1 MTANIYWAFLF
12 NVVAE
17 FSAAFAK
24 AFYITP
30 DSTAVSEMTET
41 TATKSPGW
49 KRAVQIGLGVLA
61 IALAIYAIVYPGIT
75 LVTLVWILAIIFLVV
90 GIERV
95 ISGIFVPS
103 GGSRWGTI
111 GLGILVIILAS
122 IALAFP
128 VGTTVA
134 LFLFLGFALLF
145 DGIARIIHGF
155 GDRTQRGWVR
165 GFHIGVG
172 ALAVIFG
179 GWIIVSPFFGA
190 VLAGLIMG
198 IILIIVGIQMI
209 SAGIAGRETR
219 LRPPGLKR

>member
-1 MTANIYWAFLF
+1 M
-12 NVVAE
+12 
-17 FSAAFAK
+17 
-24 AFYITP
+24 
-30 DSTAVSEMTET
+30 ET
-41 TATKSPGW
+41 TSAKSPGW
-49 KRAVQIGLGVLA
+49 MRAAQIGLGVIA
-61 IALAIYAIVYPGIT
+61 IILAIYAIVFPGIT
-75 LVTLVWILAIIFLVV
+75 LVTLVLILAIIFLII

-103 GGSRWGTI
+103 GSRWGTI

-155 GDRTQRGWVR
+155 GDKTQRGWVR
-165 GFHIGVG
+165 GFYIGVG
-172 ALAVIFG
+172 VLAVIFG
-179 GWIIVSPFFGA
+179 GMIIVSPFFGA

-198 IILIIVGIQMI
+198 IILIIIGIEMIAAGVG
-209 SAGIAGRETR
+209 GRQTR
-219 LRPPGLKR
+219 LTAGLRR

>member
-1 MTANIYWAFLF
+1 
-12 NVVAE
+12 V
-17 FSAAFAK
+17 
-24 AFYITP
+24 
-30 DSTAVSEMTET
+30 ET
-41 TATKSPGW
+41 TSAKSPGW
-49 KRAVQIGLGVLA
+49 MRAAQIGLGVLA
-61 IALAIYAIVYPGIT
+61 IILAIYAIIFPGIT
-75 LVTLVWILAIIFLVV
+75 LVTLVTILAIIFLII

-103 GGSRWGTI
+103 GSRWGTI

-155 GDRTQRGWVR
+155 GDKTQRGWVR
-165 GFHIGVG
+165 GFYIGVG

-179 GWIIVSPFFGA
+179 IMIIVSPFFGA

-198 IILIIVGIQMI
+198 IILIIIGIEMIAAGVG
-209 SAGIAGRETR
+209 GRQTR
-219 LRPPGLKR
+219 LTAGLRR

>member
-1 MTANIYWAFLF
+1 MFH
-12 NVVAE
+12 
-17 FSAAFAK
+17 K
-24 AFYITP
+24 
-30 DSTAVSEMTET
+30 MET
-41 TATKSPGW
+41 TSRKSPGW
-49 KRAVQIGLGVLA
+49 KRAVQIGLGVIA
-61 IALAIYAIVYPGIT
+61 IALAIYAIIFPGIT
-75 LVTLVWILAIIFLVV
+75 LVSLVFILAIIFLII

-95 ISGIFVPS
+95 ISGIFIPS
-103 GGSRWGTI
+103 GSRWGTI

-172 ALAVIFG
+172 VLAVVFG
-179 GWIIVSPFFGA
+179 GMVIVSPFFGA

-198 IILIIVGIQMI
+198 IILLIIGIQMI
-209 SAGIAGRETR
+209 SAGVGGRETR
-219 LRPPGLKR
+219 LTPPGLKRE

>member
-1 MTANIYWAFLF
+1 MN
-12 NVVAE
+12 
-17 FSAAFAK
+17 
-24 AFYITP
+24 
-30 DSTAVSEMTET
+30 ET
-41 TATKSPGW
+41 SVKSPGW

-61 IALAIYAIVYPGIT
+61 IALAIYAIVFPGIT
-75 LVTLVWILAIIFLVV
+75 LVTLVIILAIIFLII

-95 ISGIFVPS
+95 ISGIFIPS
-103 GGSRWGTI
+103 GSRWGTI

-134 LFLFLGFALLF
+134 LFFFLGFALLF

-172 ALAVIFG
+172 VLAVIFG

-190 VLAGLIMG
+190 VLAGFIMA
-198 IILIIVGIQMI
+198 IILLIIGIQMI
-209 SAGIAGRETR
+209 AAGVGGRETR
-219 LRPPGLKR
+219 LTPPGIRKD